1 MKATLTTLLAL
12 AMLSGTAFADTPTY
26 VSSSTGEIVD
36 TGDQCYYGIYKAEE
50 EGSAVGADVAI
61 HEEAYGTDCGH
72 HNIWGGYTDDW
83 SSNADS
89 NKVRM
94 TSGLVTTVTVGEAYD
109 GGASD
114 NTLTMEGGEVLGDV
128 YVGLAITEG
137 CETIGNVAIVTGGA
151 VNGQFV
157 VGNGY
162 GEGSTVNYN
171 KLHLVGEGAEA
182 EIADAQGNTATYTG
196 SSISL
201 GQVVVA
207 DADNGATAENNSID
221 IYGAGIEATGL
232 SGFDQLN
239 FHIVDGLTTTGTPM
253 VSVAGELDLSQLM
266 APINLL
272 GDAVTDW
279 NAFEGKEITLASAAD
294 GFNLP
299 ITTTLD
305 ENYNIL
311 DASGAI
317 VATAT
322 LRVEGYA
329 MCPQRLVMSNI
340 QSNVPEPTTG
350 TLSLLALAGLC
361 IRRRK

>member
-12 AMLSGTAFADTPTY
+12 AMLSGTAFAGIYTPTVVEGITY
-26 VSSSTGEIVD
+26 TDAPGYFGVYSETENAEHASVTIREDVGETTPKD
-36 TGDQCYYGIYKAEE
+36 YY
-50 EGSAVGADVAI
+50 
-61 HEEAYGTDCGH
+61 
-72 HNIWGGYTDDW
+72 IWGGYTEGDESDA
-83 SSNADS
+83 NY
-89 NKVRM
+89 N
-94 TSGLVTTVTVGEAYD
+94 TVTMTGGQVHDIIVGDSSWGYGD
-109 GGASD
+109 ASY
-114 NTLTMEGGEVLGDV
+114 NTLVVTGGVADNDV
-128 YVGLAITEG
+128 YVGEAGGTS
-137 CETIGNVAIVTGGA
+137 IGNVAIVTGGSLNSLA
-151 VNGQFV
+151 VGIA
-157 VGNGY
+157 Y
-162 GEGSTVNYN
+162 GEGYTTANN

-182 EIADAQGNTATYTG
+182 EIEDAQGNAAKYTG
-196 SSISL
+196 GSISL
-201 GQVVVA
+201 GDVA
-207 DADNGATAENNSID
+207 VAEYDWGATAENNSID

-253 VSVAGELDLSQLM
+253 VSVAGELDLSQLT

-279 NAFEGKEITLASAAD
+279 NAFEGKEITLASATD

-329 MCPQRLVMSNI
+329 TCPQRLVMSNI